1 MDFETIKNIWWVVAT
16 LGSVLSVALACG
28 IAWSRSEGRINYLEK
43 ELEQTNLRA
52 EAQSQ
57 RMHELATQLNSFADM
72 KTDIKWIKEWLER
85 VITKI
90 KL

>member
-1 MDFETIKNIWWVVAT
+1 MTFELIQNIWWIIAT
-16 LGSVLSVALACG
+16 LGSVISVAIGGG
-28 IAWSRSEGRINYLEK
+28 IAYSRLEGRTNYLEK
-43 ELEQTNLRA
+43 ELDQTNLRV

-57 RMHELATQLNSFADM
+57 RIHELATQVNSFADM

-85 VITKI
+85 VIVKI